1 MKKYEYK
8 CVYIGGGAEKTSKIL
23 TEYGQQGLELVC
35 MWWCWHYLKRETE
48 N

>member
-1 MKKYEYK
+1 
-8 CVYIGGGAEKTSKIL
+8 VYIGGGAEKTSKIL